1 MCPVD
6 IVDGYVFKCSQVF
19 VSSLHG
25 LGRIQGTCSLV
36 ALSDAGFVSETR
48 FSTRE
53 GEPSKKMLR
62 GKMAPS
68 VWASQYEAGGA

>member
-1 MCPVD
+1 MDMFSVPK
-6 IVDGYVFKCSQVF
+6 IF

-36 ALSDAGFVSETR
+36 ALPDAGFVSETR

-53 GEPSKKMLR
+53 REPSKKMLR
-62 GKMAPS
+62 GKLAP
-68 VWASQYEAGGA
+68 